1 MNEVLQRLGWTAEWT
16 AAWQPYAAEGLR
28 PARVAAQH
36 RGGYVLLTAD
46 DHDPPEL
53 LEPRADLSGKLR
65 RAAAADPAAG
75 PAVGDWVAIRGGVP
89 AGCATIH
96 DVLPRRSQL
105 SRKAAGRVTVE
116 QVVAANVDTVMVVI
130 PLDRPIAERRL
141 ERLLTIARGS
151 GADAVIVLTKADL
164 CTDPAAVAATL
175 GPLCTRAGAEIP
187 VHTISSITGDG
198 LAALDRYID
207 APRTSALFG
216 ASGVGKSTLLNR
228 WLGHERQAVAALTS
242 EGKGRHTTTHRE
254 LLVLPQGGLVID
266 TPGMRELGLWSS
278 DDGLSDIFAD
288 ISALAEQCR
297 FRDCSHHE
305 EPGCAVQAAVT
316 SGTVDRERAASFLKL
331 LREQAHVA
339 REKDDLARARARQA
353 DKVAGRAL
361 GRLYRDRDRDRDR

>member
-1 MNEVLQRLGWTAEWT
+1 MNEVLGRLGWTAEWT
-16 AAWQPYAAEGLR
+16 AAWQAHATEGLR

-46 DHDPPEL
+46 DNDPPRL

-65 RAAAADPAAG
+65 RAAAVDPAAG

-164 CTDPAAVAATL
+164 CPDPAAVTATL
-175 GPLCTRAGAEIP
+175 APLCARAGAEIP

-288 ISALAEQCR
+288 ISALTEQCR

-305 EPGCAVQAAVT
+305 EPGCAVQAAIT
-316 SGTVDRERAASFLKL
+316 SGAVDPERAASFLKL

-353 DKVAGRAL
+353 DKRAGRAL
-361 GRLYRDRDRDRDR
+361 GRLYRDRERER